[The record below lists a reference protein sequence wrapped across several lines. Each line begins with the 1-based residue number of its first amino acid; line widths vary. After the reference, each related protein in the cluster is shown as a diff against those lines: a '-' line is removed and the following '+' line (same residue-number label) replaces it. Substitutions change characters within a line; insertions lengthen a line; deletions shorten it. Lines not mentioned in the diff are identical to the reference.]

1 MEGSLDN
8 LVDITIPVAPEAAD
22 VLRSPA
28 RREAAGRYISGLLKE
43 GVLRDLVA
51 QSIVATKEEA
61 RSNGLSD
68 AEIDAE
74 LEAWR
79 SERDA

>member
-51 QSIVATKEEA
+51 QSVAATKEEA